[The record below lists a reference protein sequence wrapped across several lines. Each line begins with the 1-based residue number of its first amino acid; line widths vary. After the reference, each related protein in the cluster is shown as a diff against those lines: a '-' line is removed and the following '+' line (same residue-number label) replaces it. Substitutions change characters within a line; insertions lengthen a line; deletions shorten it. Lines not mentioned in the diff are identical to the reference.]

1 MKSLFFILFCLG
13 LVACVPVKKYNELLA
28 KEAAATADLAKYKPG
43 YLDFEAKN
51 MELNKQV
58 NDLNAAIAQLKRDT
72 TVLRREFMQ
81 LEANY
86 DKATQEITLLEGHLA
101 KAQLMGAKDTKTLQS
116 DLDARNLELQ
126 RKSDALRDTEKELK
140 QKQADL
146 ESREKRVNELEEA
159 ILRRDENMAKLK
171 DKLNVALLGF
181 VNKGL
186 TVTEK
191 DGKIYLSLEA
201 KLLFK
206 TGSTVVEAEGIA
218 ALIQLSKVLENEK
231 EMQILVEGHTD
242 VDVLKSVSHPTDN
255 WELSVLRATS
265 VVAIMIKNSKID
277 PKQLTAAGRASFV
290 PASATDK
297 ALNRRIEII
306 VTPKL
311 DELYSIIS
319 KG

>member
-1 MKSLFFILFCLG
+1 
-13 LVACVPVKKYNELLA
+13 
-28 KEAAATADLAKYKPG
+28 
-43 YLDFEAKN
+43 
-51 MELNKQV
+51 
-58 NDLNAAIAQLKRDT
+58 
-72 TVLRREFMQ
+72 
-81 LEANY
+81 
-86 DKATQEITLLEGHLA
+86 
-101 KAQLMGAKDTKTLQS
+101 MGAKDTKTLQS

-171 DKLNVALLGF
+171 AKLNTALLGF

-206 TGSTVVEAEGIA
+206 TGSTDVEAEGIT

>member
-1 MKSLFFILFCLG
+1 MKFTLFSIFSVLIF
-13 LVACVPVKKYNELLA
+13 ACVPVKKYHELIA
-28 KEAAATADLAKYKPG
+28 KEEKASSELAKYKPG
-43 YLDFEAKN
+43 FVDYEARN
-51 MELNKQV
+51 MELNKQLT
-58 NDLNAAIAQLKRDT
+58 DATAQASKLKSDT
-72 TVLRREFMQ
+72 TNLRRELNQ
-81 LEANY
+81 LGANY
-86 DKATQEITLLEGHLA
+86 DKASQEITLLEGHLA
-101 KAQLMGAKDTKTLQS
+101 KAQLMGAKDTKTLQN

-126 RKSDALRDTEKELK
+126 RKSDALRETEKELK
-140 QKQADL
+140 EKQIDL

-159 ILRRDENMAKLK
+159 VKRRDENMDKLKAKL
-171 DKLNVALLGF
+171 NAALLGF

-191 DGKIYLSLEA
+191 EGKIYLSLEA

-206 TGSTVVEAEGIA
+206 TGSTSVETEGIT
-218 ALIQLSKVLENEK
+218 ALVQLSKVLENEK

-242 VDVLKSVSHPTDN
+242 SDAMKSAVHPKDN

-265 VVAIMIKNSKID
+265 VVDIMIKNSKID

-290 PASATDK
+290 PASTTDK